1 MHSTQNWFGISKRRP
16 WWGGRG
22 FGEGRRPEWTQKSRM
37 SRKRT
42 ETVREQHREGGGAG
56 EREGKGNSK
65 ENREKKNEVGR
76 FRSKWF
82 RSPRKGIG
90 EEPRPFSVLSQL
102 GWGRQGTR
110 SGWGR
115 GHVGCLGGFAL
126 DCSGVRPHQGAPTQP
141 GGLGSRLRV
150 SHCSGDQRPLPPL
163 SPLDCLS
170 GETGGLGGAGD
181 SSHLLSLELSTPPV
195 FQPSSPCLGALCL
208 GWASPSRT
216 SSQSSTPW
224 RSGP

>member
-1 MHSTQNWFGISKRRP
+1 M
-16 WWGGRG
+16 
-22 FGEGRRPEWTQKSRM
+22 
-37 SRKRT
+37 
-42 ETVREQHREGGGAG
+42 REQHREGGGAG

-170 GETGGLGGAGD
+170 GETGGLGGGRGLLTPPIPGALHPARLPALFPVSRSLVSGLGQPFTD
-181 SSHLLSLELSTPPV
+181 LQPVLHTMEIWSMRSPALISLLARLSQASLLSVCTSLTV
-195 FQPSSPCLGALCL
+195 F
-208 GWASPSRT
+208 W
-216 SSQSSTPW
+216 
-224 RSGP
+224 